1 MICLNSRA
9 EFTADI
15 YGNKS
20 LYRLKKN
27 TQPSKDLSD
36 YKKTRT
42 IPKTYIKNP
51 RGSKQSEIA
60 PINMPNK
67 GAYPK

>member
-1 MICLNSRA
+1 MRQ
-9 EFTADI
+9 
-15 YGNKS
+15 

-27 TQPSKDLSD
+27 TKPSKDLSD

-51 RGSKQSEIA
+51 RGTKQSEIA
-60 PINMPNK
+60 PVNMPNQ